1 MLVKFTNIKKYR
13 ALILGRWLLR
23 GFSFSTIRSRGD
35 YTMARKKRNPDA
47 EKLAESILN
56 AYQPESVDDMQD
68 ALKDVFGPL
77 FEKML
82 QGELNNHLGYDA
94 HSKEPKEHDNR
105 RNGYGTK
112 TLKTSFGE
120 VAIDVPRDREAS
132 FEPELIPKRKRDVSD
147 IEGKVL
153 SMYAR
158 GMSQR
163 DIAATVEAIYGFDI
177 SHEMISDITDAVLP
191 ELEEWQ
197 ARPLAKCYAFLFV
210 DCMYV
215 TLREN
220 YEAKEYAVY
229 TILGYDLKG
238 NKEILGL
245 WLNQT
250 ESKNRWMQVFDELK
264 ARGVEDVFFIS
275 MDGVSGLEEGA
286 KAIFPSVIVQ
296 RCIVHLVR
304 NALRYIPSKDYKEVC
319 RDMKK
324 FYGASSL
331 NAAHAAFDSFQN
343 RWSHYSG
350 AVDVWKRN
358 FAHVEQLFDYGS
370 AIRKIMYTTNAVES
384 VHSSF
389 RKVTKKG
396 AFSNENALLKLL
408 YLRTKELHAKWS
420 GGRIQNWAMVLN
432 QLMINETFSSRMK
445 SMRFTFRNNG
455 RFIQLCVRSKF
466 I

>member
-1 MLVKFTNIKKYR
+1 
-13 ALILGRWLLR
+13 
-23 GFSFSTIRSRGD
+23 
-35 YTMARKKRNPDA
+35 MARKKRNPDA

-56 AYQPESVDDMQD
+56 TYQPESVEDMQD
-68 ALKDVFGPL
+68 VLKDVFGPL

-94 HSKEPKEHDNR
+94 HSKEPKKHDNR
-105 RNGYGTK
+105 RNGYGNK
-112 TLKTSFGE
+112 TLKTSFGK
-120 VAIDVPRDREAS
+120 VNIDVPRDREAS
-132 FEPELIPKRKRDVSD
+132 FEPELIPNRKRDVSD

-158 GMSQR
+158 GMSQC
-163 DIAATVEAIYGFDI
+163 DIAATVEDIYGFDI

-264 ARGVEDVFFIS
+264 VRGVEDVFFIS
-275 MDGVSGLEEGA
+275 MDGVSGLKEGA

-304 NALRYIPSKDYKEVC
+304 NALRYLPSKDYKEVC

-324 FYGASSL
+324 FYSASSL

-350 AVDVWKRN
+350 AVDVCKRN
-358 FAHVEQLFDYGS
+358 FSHVEQLFDYGS

-384 VHSSF
+384 IHSSF

-396 AFSNENALLKLL
+396 VFSNENAQTVDKV
-408 YLRTKELHAKWS
+408 HF
-420 GGRIQNWAMVLN
+420 M
-432 QLMINETFSSRMK
+432 
-445 SMRFTFRNNG
+445 
-455 RFIQLCVRSKF
+455 
-466 I
+466 

>member
-1 MLVKFTNIKKYR
+1 M
-13 ALILGRWLLR
+13 
-23 GFSFSTIRSRGD
+23 
-35 YTMARKKRNPDA
+35 
-47 EKLAESILN
+47 
-56 AYQPESVDDMQD
+56 
-68 ALKDVFGPL
+68 GPL

-82 QGELNNHLGYDA
+82 QGELNNHLGYDV

-105 RNGYGTK
+105 RNGYGNK
-112 TLKTSFGE
+112 TLKTSFSE
-120 VAIDVPRDREAS
+120 VAIDVP
-132 FEPELIPKRKRDVSD
+132 FESELIHKRKRDVSD

-163 DIAATVEAIYGFDI
+163 DIAATVEDIYGFDI
-177 SHEMISDITDAVLP
+177 SHVIISDITDAILP

-197 ARPLAKCYAFLFV
+197 ARRPLAKCYAFLFV

-215 TLREN
+215 TLQEN
-220 YEAKEYAVY
+220 YETKECAVF

-238 NKEILGL
+238 NKEILSL

-331 NAAHAAFDSFQN
+331 NAAHATFDSFQN

-432 QLMINETFSSRMK
+432 QLMINETFSSRIEK
-445 SMRFTFRNNG
+445 YA
-455 RFIQLCVRSKF
+455 IYLP
-466 I
+466 

>member
-1 MLVKFTNIKKYR
+1 M
-13 ALILGRWLLR
+13 
-23 GFSFSTIRSRGD
+23 
-35 YTMARKKRNPDA
+35 
-47 EKLAESILN
+47 N

-68 ALKDVFGPL
+68 ALKEVFGPL

-82 QGELNNHLGYDA
+82 QGELNNYLGYDA

-105 RNGYGTK
+105 RNGYGNK

-163 DIAATVEAIYGFDI
+163 DIAATVEDIYGFDI

-432 QLMINETFSSRMK
+432 QLMINETFSSRIEK
-445 SMRFTFRNNG
+445 YA
-455 RFIQLCVRSKF
+455 IYLP
-466 I
+466 

>member
-1 MLVKFTNIKKYR
+1 
-13 ALILGRWLLR
+13 
-23 GFSFSTIRSRGD
+23 
-35 YTMARKKRNPDA
+35 KRNPDA

>member
-1 MLVKFTNIKKYR
+1 
-13 ALILGRWLLR
+13 
-23 GFSFSTIRSRGD
+23 
-35 YTMARKKRNPDA
+35 MARKKRNPDA

-197 ARPLAKCYAFLFV
+197 ARPLAKCCAFLFV

>member
-1 MLVKFTNIKKYR
+1 
-13 ALILGRWLLR
+13 
-23 GFSFSTIRSRGD
+23 
-35 YTMARKKRNPDA
+35 MARKKKRNPDA

-77 FEKML
+77 FEKKLL

-245 WLNQT
+245 WQIFLNQT

-408 YLRTKELHAKWS
+408 YLRTQKELHAKWS

>member
-1 MLVKFTNIKKYR
+1 
-13 ALILGRWLLR
+13 
-23 GFSFSTIRSRGD
+23 
-35 YTMARKKRNPDA
+35 MARKKRNSDA

-68 ALKDVFGPL
+68 ALKEVFGPL

-82 QGELNNHLGYDA
+82 QGELNNYLGYDA

-105 RNGYGTK
+105 RNGYGNK

-163 DIAATVEAIYGFDI
+163 DIAATVEDIYGFDI

-358 FAHVEQLFDYGS
+358 FAHVEQLFDYGT

-432 QLMINETFSSRMK
+432 QLMINETFSSRIEK
-445 SMRFTFRNNG
+445 YA
-455 RFIQLCVRSKF
+455 IYLP
-466 I
+466 

>member
-1 MLVKFTNIKKYR
+1 
-13 ALILGRWLLR
+13 
-23 GFSFSTIRSRGD
+23 
-35 YTMARKKRNPDA
+35 MARKKRNPDA

-250 ESKNRWMQVFDELK
+250 ESKNRWIQVFDELK

-420 GGRIQNWAMVLN
+420 GGRIQNWAMVLK

>member
-1 MLVKFTNIKKYR
+1 
-13 ALILGRWLLR
+13 
-23 GFSFSTIRSRGD
+23 
-35 YTMARKKRNPDA
+35 MARKKRNSDA

-82 QGELNNHLGYDA
+82 QGELNNYLGYDA

-105 RNGYGTK
+105 RNGYGNK

-163 DIAATVEAIYGFDI
+163 DIAATVEDIYGFDI

-432 QLMINETFSSRMK
+432 QLMINETFSSRIEK
-445 SMRFTFRNNG
+445 YA
-455 RFIQLCVRSKF
+455 IYLP
-466 I
+466 

>member
-1 MLVKFTNIKKYR
+1 
-13 ALILGRWLLR
+13 
-23 GFSFSTIRSRGD
+23 
-35 YTMARKKRNPDA
+35 MARKKRNPDA

-105 RNGYGTK
+105 RNGYGNK

-163 DIAATVEAIYGFDI
+163 DIAATVEDIYGFDI

-420 GGRIQNWAMVLN
+420 GGRIQNWAMVL
-432 QLMINETFSSRMK
+432 
-445 SMRFTFRNNG
+445 
-455 RFIQLCVRSKF
+455 
-466 I
+466 

>member
-1 MLVKFTNIKKYR
+1 
-13 ALILGRWLLR
+13 
-23 GFSFSTIRSRGD
+23 
-35 YTMARKKRNPDA
+35 MARKKRNSDA

-105 RNGYGTK
+105 RNGYGNK

-163 DIAATVEAIYGFDI
+163 DIAATVEDIYGFDI

-432 QLMINETFSSRMK
+432 QLMINETFSSRIEK
-445 SMRFTFRNNG
+445 YA
-455 RFIQLCVRSKF
+455 IYLP
-466 I
+466 

>member
-1 MLVKFTNIKKYR
+1 
-13 ALILGRWLLR
+13 
-23 GFSFSTIRSRGD
+23 
-35 YTMARKKRNPDA
+35 
-47 EKLAESILN
+47 
-56 AYQPESVDDMQD
+56 MQD

-105 RNGYGTK
+105 RNGYGNK

-163 DIAATVEAIYGFDI
+163 DIAATVEDIYGFDI

-331 NAAHAAFDSFQN
+331 NAAHATFDSFQN

-432 QLMINETFSSRMK
+432 QLMINETFSSRIEK
-445 SMRFTFRNNG
+445 YA
-455 RFIQLCVRSKF
+455 IYLP
-466 I
+466 

>member
-1 MLVKFTNIKKYR
+1 
-13 ALILGRWLLR
+13 
-23 GFSFSTIRSRGD
+23 
-35 YTMARKKRNPDA
+35 MARKKRNPDA

-105 RNGYGTK
+105 RNGYGNK

-120 VAIDVPRDREAS
+120 VAIDVPRDQEAS

-163 DIAATVEAIYGFDI
+163 DIAATVEDIYGFDI

-238 NKEILGL
+238 NKEILSL

-264 ARGVEDVFFIS
+264 AGDVEEVLFIS
-275 MDGVSGLEEGA
+275 MNGVSSLEEGA

-370 AIRKIMYTTNAVES
+370 AIRKIMSTTNAVES

-420 GGRIQNWAMVLN
+420 GGQIQNWAMVLN
-432 QLMINETFSSRMK
+432 QLMINETFSSRIEK
-445 SMRFTFRNNG
+445 YA
-455 RFIQLCVRSKF
+455 IYLP
-466 I
+466 

>member
-1 MLVKFTNIKKYR
+1 
-13 ALILGRWLLR
+13 
-23 GFSFSTIRSRGD
+23 
-35 YTMARKKRNPDA
+35 MARKKRNSDA

-105 RNGYGTK
+105 RNGYGNK

-163 DIAATVEAIYGFDI
+163 DIAATVEDIYGFDI

-408 YLRTKELHAKWS
+408 YLCTKELHTK
-420 GGRIQNWAMVLN
+420 
-432 QLMINETFSSRMK
+432 
-445 SMRFTFRNNG
+445 
-455 RFIQLCVRSKF
+455 
-466 I
+466 

>member
-1 MLVKFTNIKKYR
+1 
-13 ALILGRWLLR
+13 
-23 GFSFSTIRSRGD
+23 
-35 YTMARKKRNPDA
+35 
-47 EKLAESILN
+47 
-56 AYQPESVDDMQD
+56 MQD

-105 RNGYGTK
+105 RNGYGNK

-147 IEGKVL
+147 IEEKVL

-163 DIAATVEAIYGFDI
+163 DIAATVEDIYGFDI

-331 NAAHAAFDSFQN
+331 NAAHATFDSFQN

-389 RKVTKKG
+389 RKFTKKG

-420 GGRIQNWAMVLN
+420 GGQIQNWAMVLN
-432 QLMINETFSSRMK
+432 QLMINETFSSRIEK
-445 SMRFTFRNNG
+445 YA
-455 RFIQLCVRSKF
+455 IYLP
-466 I
+466 

>member
-1 MLVKFTNIKKYR
+1 
-13 ALILGRWLLR
+13 
-23 GFSFSTIRSRGD
+23 
-35 YTMARKKRNPDA
+35 MARKKRNPDA

-105 RNGYGTK
+105 RNGYGNK

-120 VAIDVPRDREAS
+120 VAIDVPRDQEAS

-163 DIAATVEAIYGFDI
+163 DIAATVEDIYGFDI

-420 GGRIQNWAMVLN
+420 GGQIQNWAMVLN
-432 QLMINETFSSRMK
+432 QLMINETFSSRIEK
-445 SMRFTFRNNG
+445 YA
-455 RFIQLCVRSKF
+455 IYLP
-466 I
+466 

>member
-1 MLVKFTNIKKYR
+1 
-13 ALILGRWLLR
+13 
-23 GFSFSTIRSRGD
+23 
-35 YTMARKKRNPDA
+35 MARKKRNPDA

-56 AYQPESVDDMQD
+56 TYQPESVEDMQD
-68 ALKDVFGPL
+68 VLKDVFGPL

-94 HSKEPKEHDNR
+94 HSKEPKKHDNR
-105 RNGYGTK
+105 RNGYGNK
-112 TLKTSFGE
+112 TLKTSFGK
-120 VAIDVPRDREAS
+120 VNIDIPRDREAS
-132 FEPELIPKRKRDVSD
+132 FEPELIPNRKRDVSD

-158 GMSQR
+158 GMSQC
-163 DIAATVEAIYGFDI
+163 DIAATVEDIYGFDI

-264 ARGVEDVFFIS
+264 VRGVEDVFFIS
-275 MDGVSGLEEGA
+275 MDGVSGLKEGA

-304 NALRYIPSKDYKEVC
+304 NALRYLPSKDYKEVC

-324 FYGASSL
+324 FYSASSL

-350 AVDVWKRN
+350 AVDVCKRN
-358 FAHVEQLFDYGS
+358 FSHVEQLFDYGS

-384 VHSSF
+384 IHSSF

-396 AFSNENALLKLL
+396 VFSNENAQTVDKVHFMDDVYSLFF
-408 YLRTKELHAKWS
+408 YNR
-420 GGRIQNWAMVLN
+420 
-432 QLMINETFSSRMK
+432 FMK
-445 SMRFTFRNNG
+445 TNA
-455 RFIQLCVRSKF
+455 RSDSYDV
-466 I
+466 

>member
-1 MLVKFTNIKKYR
+1 M
-13 ALILGRWLLR
+13 
-23 GFSFSTIRSRGD
+23 
-35 YTMARKKRNPDA
+35 
-47 EKLAESILN
+47 
-56 AYQPESVDDMQD
+56 
-68 ALKDVFGPL
+68 GPL

-82 QGELNNHLGYDA
+82 QGELNNHLGYDV

-105 RNGYGTK
+105 RNGYGNK

-163 DIAATVEAIYGFDI
+163 DIAATVEDIYGFDI

-197 ARPLAKCYAFLFV
+197 DRPLAKCYAFLFV

-432 QLMINETFSSRMK
+432 QLMINETFSSRIEK
-445 SMRFTFRNNG
+445 YA
-455 RFIQLCVRSKF
+455 IYLP
-466 I
+466 

>member
-1 MLVKFTNIKKYR
+1 
-13 ALILGRWLLR
+13 
-23 GFSFSTIRSRGD
+23 
-35 YTMARKKRNPDA
+35 
-47 EKLAESILN
+47 
-56 AYQPESVDDMQD
+56 MQD

-105 RNGYGTK
+105 RNGYGNK

-120 VAIDVPRDREAS
+120 VAIDVPRDWEAS

-153 SMYAR
+153 SMYTR

-163 DIAATVEAIYGFDI
+163 DIAATVEDIYGFDI

-432 QLMINETFSSRMK
+432 QLMINETFSSRIEK
-445 SMRFTFRNNG
+445 YA
-455 RFIQLCVRSKF
+455 IYLP
-466 I
+466 

>member
-1 MLVKFTNIKKYR
+1 
-13 ALILGRWLLR
+13 
-23 GFSFSTIRSRGD
+23 
-35 YTMARKKRNPDA
+35 MARKKRNPDA

-105 RNGYGTK
+105 RNGYGNK

-250 ESKNRWMQVFDELK
+250 ESKNRWIQVFDELK

-350 AVDVWKRN
+350 VVDVWKRN

-389 RKVTKKG
+389 RKVTKKR

-432 QLMINETFSSRMK
+432 QLMINETFSSRIEK
-445 SMRFTFRNNG
+445 YA
-455 RFIQLCVRSKF
+455 IYLP
-466 I
+466 

>member
-1 MLVKFTNIKKYR
+1 
-13 ALILGRWLLR
+13 
-23 GFSFSTIRSRGD
+23 
-35 YTMARKKRNPDA
+35 MARKKRNPDA

-56 AYQPESVDDMQD
+56 TYQPESVEDMQD
-68 ALKDVFGPL
+68 VLKDVFGPL

-94 HSKEPKEHDNR
+94 HSKEPKKHDNR
-105 RNGYGTK
+105 RNGYGNK
-112 TLKTSFGE
+112 TLKTSFGK
-120 VAIDVPRDREAS
+120 VNIDVPRDREAS
-132 FEPELIPKRKRDVSD
+132 FEPELIPNRKRDVSD

-158 GMSQR
+158 GMSQC
-163 DIAATVEAIYGFDI
+163 DIAATVEDIYGFDI

-264 ARGVEDVFFIS
+264 VGGVEDVFFIS
-275 MDGVSGLEEGA
+275 MDGVSGLKEGA

-304 NALRYIPSKDYKEVC
+304 NALRYLPSKDYKEVC

-324 FYGASSL
+324 FYSASSL

-350 AVDVWKRN
+350 AVDVCKRN
-358 FAHVEQLFDYGS
+358 FSHVEQLFDYGS

-384 VHSSF
+384 IHSSF

-396 AFSNENALLKLL
+396 VFSNENAQTVDKVHFMDDV
-408 YLRTKELHAKWS
+408 Y
-420 GGRIQNWAMVLN
+420 
-432 QLMINETFSSRMK
+432 
-445 SMRFTFRNNG
+445 
-455 RFIQLCVRSKF
+455 
-466 I
+466 

>member
-1 MLVKFTNIKKYR
+1 
-13 ALILGRWLLR
+13 
-23 GFSFSTIRSRGD
+23 
-35 YTMARKKRNPDA
+35 MARKKRNPDA

-163 DIAATVEAIYGFDI
+163 DIAATVEDIYGFDI

-250 ESKNRWMQVFDELK
+250 ESKNRWIQVFDELK

-331 NAAHAAFDSFQN
+331 NAAHATFDSFQN

-432 QLMINETFSSRMK
+432 QLMINETFSSRIEK
-445 SMRFTFRNNG
+445 YA
-455 RFIQLCVRSKF
+455 IYLP
-466 I
+466 

>member
-1 MLVKFTNIKKYR
+1 M
-13 ALILGRWLLR
+13 
-23 GFSFSTIRSRGD
+23 
-35 YTMARKKRNPDA
+35 
-47 EKLAESILN
+47 N

-264 ARGVEDVFFIS
+264 ARGVKDVFFIS

>member
-1 MLVKFTNIKKYR
+1 
-13 ALILGRWLLR
+13 
-23 GFSFSTIRSRGD
+23 
-35 YTMARKKRNPDA
+35 MARKKRNPDA

-56 AYQPESVDDMQD
+56 TYQPESVEDMQD
-68 ALKDVFGPL
+68 VLKDVFGPL

-94 HSKEPKEHDNR
+94 HSKEPKKHDNR
-105 RNGYGTK
+105 RNGYGNK
-112 TLKTSFGE
+112 KLKTSFGK
-120 VAIDVPRDREAS
+120 VNIDVPRDREAS
-132 FEPELIPKRKRDVSD
+132 FEPELIPNRKRDVSD

-158 GMSQR
+158 GMSQC
-163 DIAATVEAIYGFDI
+163 DIAATVEDIYGFDI

-264 ARGVEDVFFIS
+264 VRGVEDVFFIS
-275 MDGVSGLEEGA
+275 MDGVSGLKEGA

-304 NALRYIPSKDYKEVC
+304 NALRYLPSKDYKEVC

-324 FYGASSL
+324 FYSASSL

-350 AVDVWKRN
+350 AVDVCKRN
-358 FAHVEQLFDYGS
+358 FSHVEQLFDYGS

-384 VHSSF
+384 IHSSF

-396 AFSNENALLKLL
+396 VFSNENAQTVDKVHFMDDVYSLFF
-408 YLRTKELHAKWS
+408 YNR
-420 GGRIQNWAMVLN
+420 
-432 QLMINETFSSRMK
+432 FMK
-445 SMRFTFRNNG
+445 TNA
-455 RFIQLCVRSKF
+455 RSDSYDV
-466 I
+466 

>member
-1 MLVKFTNIKKYR
+1 
-13 ALILGRWLLR
+13 
-23 GFSFSTIRSRGD
+23 
-35 YTMARKKRNPDA
+35 MARKKRNPDA
-47 EKLAESILN
+47 ENLTESILN
-56 AYQPESVDDMQD
+56 TYQPESVEDMQD
-68 ALKDVFGPL
+68 VLKDVFGPL
-77 FEKML
+77 FEKRI

-94 HSKEPKEHDNR
+94 HSKEPKKHDNR
-105 RNGYGTK
+105 RNGYGNK
-112 TLKTSFGE
+112 TLKTSFGK
-120 VAIDVPRDREAS
+120 VNIDVPRDLEAS

-158 GMSQR
+158 GMSQC
-163 DIAATVEAIYGFDI
+163 DIAATVEDIYGFDI

-264 ARGVEDVFFIS
+264 VRGVEDVFFIS
-275 MDGVSGLEEGA
+275 MDGVSGLKEGA

-304 NALRYIPSKDYKEVC
+304 NALRYLPSKDYKEVC

-324 FYGASSL
+324 FYSASSL

-350 AVDVWKRN
+350 AVDVCKRN
-358 FAHVEQLFDYGS
+358 FSHVEQLFDYGS

-384 VHSSF
+384 IHSSF

-396 AFSNENALLKLL
+396 VFSNENAQ
-408 YLRTKELHAKWS
+408 T
-420 GGRIQNWAMVLN
+420 VD
-432 QLMINETFSSRMK
+432 K
-445 SMRFTFRNNG
+445 SC
-455 RFIQLCVRSKF
+455 L
-466 I
+466 

>member
-1 MLVKFTNIKKYR
+1 
-13 ALILGRWLLR
+13 
-23 GFSFSTIRSRGD
+23 
-35 YTMARKKRNPDA
+35 MARKKRNPDA

-56 AYQPESVDDMQD
+56 TYQPESVEDMQD
-68 ALKDVFGPL
+68 VLKDVFGPL

-94 HSKEPKEHDNR
+94 HSKEPKKHDNR
-105 RNGYGTK
+105 RNGYGNK
-112 TLKTSFGE
+112 TLKTSFGK
-120 VAIDVPRDREAS
+120 VNIDVPRDREAS

-158 GMSQR
+158 GMSQC
-163 DIAATVEAIYGFDI
+163 DIAATVEDIYGFDI

-220 YEAKEYAVY
+220 YEDKEYAVY

-264 ARGVEDVFFIS
+264 VRGVEDVFFIS
-275 MDGVSGLEEGA
+275 MDGVSGLKEGA

-304 NALRYIPSKDYKEVC
+304 NALRYLPSKDYKEVC

-324 FYGASSL
+324 FYSASSL
-331 NAAHAAFDSFQN
+331 NAAHAAFNSFQN
-343 RWSHYSG
+343 RWSQYSG
-350 AVDVWKRN
+350 AVDVCKRN
-358 FAHVEQLFDYGS
+358 FSHVEQLFDYGS

-384 VHSSF
+384 IHSSF

-408 YLRTKELHAKWS
+408 YLRTKELHTKWA
-420 GGRIQNWAMVLN
+420 GGRIRNWAMVLN
-432 QLMINETFSSRMK
+432 QLMVNETFSSRIEK
-445 SMRFTFRNNG
+445 YV
-455 RFIQLCVRSKF
+455 IYLP
-466 I
+466 

>member
-1 MLVKFTNIKKYR
+1 
-13 ALILGRWLLR
+13 
-23 GFSFSTIRSRGD
+23 
-35 YTMARKKRNPDA
+35 MARKKRNPDA

-56 AYQPESVDDMQD
+56 TYQPESVEDMQD
-68 ALKDVFGPL
+68 VLKDVFGPL

-94 HSKEPKEHDNR
+94 HSKEPKKHDNR
-105 RNGYGTK
+105 RNGYGNK
-112 TLKTSFGE
+112 TLKTSFGK
-120 VAIDVPRDREAS
+120 VNIDVPRDREAS
-132 FEPELIPKRKRDVSD
+132 FEPELIPNRKRDVSD

-158 GMSQR
+158 GMSQC
-163 DIAATVEAIYGFDI
+163 DIAATVEDIYGFDI

-264 ARGVEDVFFIS
+264 VGGVEDVFFIS
-275 MDGVSGLEEGA
+275 MDGVSGLKEGA

-304 NALRYIPSKDYKEVC
+304 NALRYLPSKDYKEVC

-324 FYGASSL
+324 FYSASSL

-350 AVDVWKRN
+350 AVDVCKRN
-358 FAHVEQLFDYGS
+358 FSHVEQLFDYGS

-384 VHSSF
+384 IHSSF

-396 AFSNENALLKLL
+396 VFSNENAQTVDKV
-408 YLRTKELHAKWS
+408 HF
-420 GGRIQNWAMVLN
+420 MD
-432 QLMINETFSSRMK
+432 
-445 SMRFTFRNNG
+445 
-455 RFIQLCVRSKF
+455 
-466 I
+466 

>member
-1 MLVKFTNIKKYR
+1 
-13 ALILGRWLLR
+13 
-23 GFSFSTIRSRGD
+23 
-35 YTMARKKRNPDA
+35 MARKKRNPDA

-56 AYQPESVDDMQD
+56 TYQPESVEDMQD
-68 ALKDVFGPL
+68 VLKDVFGPL

-94 HSKEPKEHDNR
+94 HSKEPKKHDNR
-105 RNGYGTK
+105 RNGYGNK
-112 TLKTSFGE
+112 TLKTSFGK
-120 VAIDVPRDREAS
+120 VNIDVPRDREAS
-132 FEPELIPKRKRDVSD
+132 FEPELIPNRKRDVSD

-158 GMSQR
+158 GMSQC
-163 DIAATVEAIYGFDI
+163 DIAATVEDIYGFDI

-304 NALRYIPSKDYKEVC
+304 NALCYIPSKDYKEVC

-432 QLMINETFSSRMK
+432 QLMVNESFSSRIEK
-445 SMRFTFRNNG
+445 YA
-455 RFIQLCVRSKF
+455 IYLP
-466 I
+466 

>member
-1 MLVKFTNIKKYR
+1 
-13 ALILGRWLLR
+13 
-23 GFSFSTIRSRGD
+23 
-35 YTMARKKRNPDA
+35 MARKKRNPDA

-158 GMSQR
+158 RMSQR

>member
-1 MLVKFTNIKKYR
+1 
-13 ALILGRWLLR
+13 
-23 GFSFSTIRSRGD
+23 
-35 YTMARKKRNPDA
+35 MARKKRNPDA

-220 YEAKEYAVY
+220 YEAKEYVVY

>member
-1 MLVKFTNIKKYR
+1 
-13 ALILGRWLLR
+13 
-23 GFSFSTIRSRGD
+23 
-35 YTMARKKRNPDA
+35 MARKKRNPDA

-68 ALKDVFGPL
+68 ALKDVFGHL

>member
-1 MLVKFTNIKKYR
+1 
-13 ALILGRWLLR
+13 
-23 GFSFSTIRSRGD
+23 
-35 YTMARKKRNPDA
+35 MARKKRNPNA